1 MNDLKHISKFLSLV
15 LRHKPEVIGIT
26 MDDEGWVD
34 VKELLEKC
42 SAKKRYINLQLL
54 QEVVNTNDK
63 KRFAFNH
70 DHTKIRA
77 NQGHTVEVDL
87 KLEPVEPLEYLYH
100 GTVAKF
106 VDAIKEQGLQRMDR
120 MHVHLSK
127 DLETAVKVG
136 SRRGKPVIL
145 KVKAAEM
152 HRAGHAFYVS
162 TNGVWL
168 CEAVPAQ
175 YIEF

>member
-26 MDDEGWVD
+26 MDEEGWVD

-77 NQGHTVEVDL
+77 SQGHTVEVDL

-145 KVKAAEM
+145 KIKAAEM